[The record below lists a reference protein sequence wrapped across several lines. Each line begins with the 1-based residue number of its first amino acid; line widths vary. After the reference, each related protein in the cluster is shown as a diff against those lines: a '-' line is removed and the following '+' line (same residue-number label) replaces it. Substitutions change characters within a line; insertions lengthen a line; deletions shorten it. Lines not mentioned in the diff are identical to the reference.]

1 MSDATGRNALY
12 KIHVSLGKI
21 VNQLAADQDKASLAS
36 GSNRRSVSVGAAS
49 VGGASSRRSRS
60 VSLAPAE
67 DPIPAATAREPV
79 IEEEEEEEEGDGEVE
94 EGEEE
99 EEEEDEI
106 DEADVSASTVRR
118 RSGGADSLV
127 EELLSDD
134 GET

>member
-1 MSDATGRNALY
+1 M
-12 KIHVSLGKI
+12 
-21 VNQLAADQDKASLAS
+21 
-36 GSNRRSVSVGAAS
+36 
-49 VGGASSRRSRS
+49 GGASSRRSRS

-79 IEEEEEEEEGDGEVE
+79 IEEEEEEEEEGDGEVE

-99 EEEEDEI
+99 EEEDEI
-106 DEADVSASTVRR
+106 DDADVSASTVRR